1 MCKKEVSSCLQVR
14 PEEVTSSLTELVSCV
29 GCRRSVEAV
38 FQTLMTS
45 EAGDKALEPLTVSKQ
60 GIVTVNREHI
70 GEDASMANLMCSQIS
85 RLDHVLGE
93 KTGVLGG
100 GKLSGGRKQRPGGG
114 RCGLH
119 SLDTKHPMTVTNWME
134 TWDLMEAECREEAV
148 LLPSS
153 LVRAAL
159 DSHLKRHKFC
169 CDCSAMVRKAFQY
182 LLESGR
188 VGHHPD

>member
-1 MCKKEVSSCLQVR
+1 MTNITCD
-14 PEEVTSSLTELVSCV
+14 LV
-29 GCRRSVEAV
+29 
-38 FQTLMTS
+38 F
-45 EAGDKALEPLTVSKQ
+45 
-60 GIVTVNREHI
+60 REHI
-70 GEDASMANLMCSQIS
+70 REDASMANLLCNQIS
-85 RLDHVLGE
+85 RLDHDLGE

-100 GKLSGGRKQRPGGG
+100 SKISGGRKQAKGG

-119 SLDTKHPMTVTNWME
+119 GLDNKHPMTVTNWME

-188 VGHHPD
+188 VSQVIILIDNSYHDLCSCCRSRLNLLERNVHSI

>member
-1 MCKKEVSSCLQVR
+1 M
-14 PEEVTSSLTELVSCV
+14 
-29 GCRRSVEAV
+29 
-38 FQTLMTS
+38 
-45 EAGDKALEPLTVSKQ
+45 
-60 GIVTVNREHI
+60 
-70 GEDASMANLMCSQIS
+70 
-85 RLDHVLGE
+85 
-93 KTGVLGG
+93 
-100 GKLSGGRKQRPGGG
+100 SGGRKQGRGG

-119 SLDTKHPMTVTNWME
+119 SLDTKHPMTVTNWVE

-169 CDCSAMVRKAFQY
+169 CDCAAMVRKAFQY

-188 VGHHPD
+188 VSFIYIIYTSS

>member
-1 MCKKEVSSCLQVR
+1 
-14 PEEVTSSLTELVSCV
+14 
-29 GCRRSVEAV
+29 
-38 FQTLMTS
+38 
-45 EAGDKALEPLTVSKQ
+45 
-60 GIVTVNREHI
+60 
-70 GEDASMANLMCSQIS
+70 MANLLCNQIS
-85 RLDHVLGE
+85 RLDHDLGE

-100 GKLSGGRKQRPGGG
+100 SRKQAKGG

-119 SLDTKHPMTVTNWME
+119 GLDNKHPMTVTNWVE

-169 CDCSAMVRKAFQY
+169 SDCSKMVNKAY
-182 LLESGR
+182 NLLVEDIQVEG
-188 VGHHPD
+188 